1 MNPQPQ
7 GQPGQSS
14 QGMQMRLLKPEQL
27 RGLPVL
33 TPEEIT
39 KYEEGLRSLW
49 ETVKNNPPESQAHI
63 NAKNKI
69 AEFSRMV
76 YKKISSLQLRQQQQH
91 QQQHPPQHPQ
101 QHQHQQHQQQQ
112 AAARAQA
119 GQPGGTQV
127 AHFQQPGQ
135 NTQPNPNPMNPT
147 QNPAP
152 IVPNRSQGQGIGNTP
167 SNPQGQAPNAAPI
180 NIQRP
185 PQTQVPKA
193 ILDHVNGLPWSSMN
207 LPQNTSGEQGAKYI
221 QSIKSRYTSSL
232 MTMEQVKTR
241 IQRLDKHIKDKEEMG
256 QPLSAIDLKKINEQK
271 ENDTRI
277 HAEAQKF
284 VQNVRIQFPQA
295 NNASRNGQGPNSN
308 QQMRSQPGPM
318 PGQNPAATASNNSMH
333 VATATT
339 SVNAAFDAAKSQ
351 QIAAANRPQ
360 GPTGQPQMSAA
371 PAAPNTPATTNAQ
384 QQSHP
389 APAPQPQ
396 VKIEPGTQQQ
406 PHPPLVNTALAAAS
420 ASHMPSAGTPT
431 QASARVQTPQSATQ
445 PQPQQPQQ
453 GAPGGPVRPLTHA
466 AAVNR
471 ANSSTNINTQPGPT
485 HNGVTPTPGSNSM
498 MSNNS
503 QASHPHAHPQQP
515 SATTL
520 NSKMPIPKNLPE
532 KATAPPTAVS
542 VGGGVPNN
550 RPSLGGG
557 MGIPGGVQGQPVIQ
571 KNMNAYNFDADAE
584 HVMSKKKL
592 DELTRQVVGG
602 QPGID
607 GNYMTP
613 DVEEVSDIT
622 HYSLVDCY
630 FRSLPVRSPP
640 SHHTFFTI
648 L

>member
-152 IVPNRSQGQGIGNTP
+152 MVPNRSQGQGIGNTP

-339 SVNAAFDAAKSQ
+339 S
-351 QIAAANRPQ
+351 
-360 GPTGQPQMSAA
+360 
-371 PAAPNTPATTNAQ
+371 
-384 QQSHP
+384 
-389 APAPQPQ
+389 
-396 VKIEPGTQQQ
+396 
-406 PHPPLVNTALAAAS
+406 
-420 ASHMPSAGTPT
+420 
-431 QASARVQTPQSATQ
+431 
-445 PQPQQPQQ
+445 
-453 GAPGGPVRPLTHA
+453 
-466 AAVNR
+466 
-471 ANSSTNINTQPGPT
+471 
-485 HNGVTPTPGSNSM
+485 
-498 MSNNS
+498 
-503 QASHPHAHPQQP
+503 P

-613 DVEEVSDIT
+613 DVEEAALNAADAF
-622 HYSLVDCY
+622 VDNVTETACRLAAARGSKVLETRDLQMAIERTY
-630 FRSLPVRSPP
+630 NIRIPGYTTDELRTVRKVQPHP
-640 SHHTFFTI
+640 SWIAKMSAIQAAKVTSAGKDDK
-648 L
+648 